1 MTPPDSAD
9 GPVAPTPL
17 ATRTHN
23 QVQLRHLIGSKWSRV
38 DGKAAF
44 VHYGCIARNAETV
57 LLRSVLTPFDDLL
70 LPWRDL
76 RNVAVWTPGWIPCA
90 GTDESDAR

>member
-1 MTPPDSAD
+1 MTQATKPPE
-9 GPVAPTPL
+9 PL
-17 ATRTHN
+17 AVARAHN
-23 QVQLRHLIGSKWSRV
+23 QVQLRHLIGSKWSRI

-76 RNVAVWTPGWIPCA
+76 RNVAVWAPGWIPCTPPSD
-90 GTDESDAR
+90 TDDGEAR

>member
-1 MTPPDSAD
+1 MTQ
-9 GPVAPTPL
+9 PL
-17 ATRTHN
+17 VPRLQN

-90 GTDESDAR
+90 QANDSADEA